1 MSLDIVNTEDELF
14 MENFPKIL
22 KKVKDAEKNK
32 INDYGPT
39 ITEKKDI
46 YNIIFKYLKDH
57 KRKIYGGYAL
67 NKLLSNKNKDL
78 ALYTDKD
85 TPDIDFYSPEPIN
98 DLIKLCNI
106 LHEKGFETVEGR
118 EAQHKETY
126 SIFVNYQLY
135 CDITYIPNNIYNKIR
150 FMMIDGFTVVHP
162 WFMMIDYFRMFTDP
176 LVSFWRLEKHFG
188 RYLQLQKTYPLPLI
202 QEPLKLVNYDNF
214 NISKSINL
222 LFKYLIKNPSIIF
235 TGFYAYNYYLYI
247 SNYNKKNNKYNYIQ
261 IPYLEVYSTDYITDG
276 KELLE
281 EIKNIFPKE
290 ISSKL
295 THKEYYPFTQFYSNN
310 VVIYYNDGK
319 DEFPI
324 LYMYSVH
331 NKCIPIKKVN
341 LIDFSNLNDIKEEEG
356 DYDINIGSFDFNIL
370 HALIILV
377 KIRVDD
383 DNSWND
389 ILYKLLN
396 GFVSFRDYYF
406 KVNNLTLYDDSIFE
420 GLVIDCIGKTI
431 NPEIERL
438 MMIKE
443 RKKQGKPLVF
453 RYTPDQS
460 KEIKESTYIFQNSSG
475 NEIKKESSLKL
486 S

>member
-32 INDYGPT
+32 INDYGPSV
-39 ITEKKDI
+39 TEKKDI
-46 YNIIFKYLKDH
+46 YNIIFKYVKDH

-67 NKLLSNKNKDL
+67 NKMLTNKNKDY
-78 ALYTDKD
+78 ALYTEQD

-106 LHEKGFETVEGR
+106 LYEKGYETVEGR

-126 SIFVNYQLY
+126 SIFINYQLY
-135 CDITYIPNNIYNKIR
+135 CDITYMPNNIYNKIR
-150 FMMIDGFTVVHP
+150 FLNIDGFTVVHP
-162 WFMMIDYFRMFTDP
+162 WFMMIDYFRMFSDP
-176 LVSFWRLEKHFG
+176 VVSFWRLEKHFG
-188 RYLQLQKTYPLPLI
+188 RYLKLQKSYPLPLI
-202 QEPLKLVNYDNF
+202 QEPLKLPKYED
-214 NISKSINL
+214 IKITESINL
-222 LFKYLIKNPSIIF
+222 LFKYLIKNQSIIF

-247 SNYNKKNNKYNYIQ
+247 SKYNKKNNKYNYIQ

-281 EIKNIFPKE
+281 EIKNNFPTE

-295 THKEYYPFTQFYSNN
+295 SHKEYYPFTQFYSNN
-310 VVIYYNDGK
+310 IVIYYNDGK
-319 DEFPI
+319 DEVPI

-341 LIDFSNLNDIKEEEG
+341 LINFCNLNDIKEEEG
-356 DYDINIGSFDFNIL
+356 DYNINIGSFDFNIL

-377 KIRVDD
+377 KVRVDD

-389 ILYKLLN
+389 VLYKLLN

-438 MMIKE
+438 IMIKE

-453 RYTPDQS
+453 RYEPGQS
-460 KEIKESTYIFQNSSG
+460 KEVKESTYIFQNSSG
-475 NEIKKESSLKL
+475 NEIKNDNKLKL
-486 S
+486 K